1 MKLLRHIDLS
11 NQVSN
16 ADKNAGITGNLISL
30 SKAKIMKKILLQNNK
45 LTGSIPKDFLKKS
58 DVTTLLEVDLR
69 ENMLTGVG
77 SKSKLLRFEN
87 LSLYLALNKIEEIPN
102 ELCENPTAT

>member
-1 MKLLRHIDLS
+1 
-11 NQVSN
+11 
-16 ADKNAGITGNLISL
+16 
-30 SKAKIMKKILLQNNK
+30 
-45 LTGSIPKDFLKKS
+45 
-58 DVTTLLEVDLR
+58 
-69 ENMLTGVG
+69 MLTGVG